1 MDQQIVP
8 KKKREL
14 KKKDPYAYTITDKV
28 FGELKVLSTAN
39 AWWLTLGKVEALIN
53 AYKYGCRNEEAWISA
68 GISDNQFYYFMEKHP
83 EFSGIIKACKEI
95 PNLKARQTVVT
106 QIATDGN
113 LAFKYLERKLPEEFG
128 AKNNIGI
135 AVQVNVGER
144 MKDIKDKYSK

>member
-1 MDQQIVP
+1 MGELQQN
-8 KKKREL
+8 KRKEI

-28 FGELKVLSTAN
+28 FGEFKAVNTDN
-39 AWWLTLGKVEALIN
+39 AWWLSSAKVEALIN

-68 GISDNQFYYFMEKHP
+68 GISDDQFYYFTDKHP
-83 EFSGIIKACKEI
+83 EFYGIIKACKEI

>member
-1 MDQQIVP
+1 MAQEP
-8 KKKREL
+8 ALKKKREL
-14 KKKDPYAYTITDKV
+14 KKKDLYAYTITDKV
-28 FGELKVLSTAN
+28 FGELKVLNSAN
-39 AWWLTLGKVEALIN
+39 AWWLTQGKVEALIN
-53 AYKYGCRNEEAWISA
+53 AYKYGCRHQEAMISA
-68 GISDNQFYYFMEKHP
+68 GISENQLRYFMEQHP
-83 EFSGIIKACKEI
+83 DFSQVIDACKEI